1 MRVKKIIICL
11 VLMILLTG
19 CGNKDVKLNL
29 SKIETD
35 LNELTV
41 DDSKLLLDN
50 EKLSMA
56 KLQDKYG
63 MNTDIFDE
71 ILVSTPSKVGSASM
85 YAIFLPKEGKESECE
100 EEIDKFFDK
109 YSQAWTMGYFP
120 EEEKLV
126 ENKTED
132 KYGNYYIFKNRSMQS
147 TPTNFNIFLFVC
159 FFILPSLL
167 LFFQFFRFYNL
178 LI

>member
-29 SKIETD
+29 SKRETD

-41 DDSKLLLDN
+41 DDSKLFLDN
-50 EKLSMA
+50 EKLSME

-132 KYGNYYIFKNRSMQS
+132 KYGNYYIYVISRDNDKVIDKIKSE
-147 TPTNFNIFLFVC
+147 
-159 FFILPSLL
+159 
-167 LFFQFFRFYNL
+167 
-178 LI
+178 

>member
-19 CGNKDVKLNL
+19 CGNKDVKLNF

-41 DDSKLLLDN
+41 DDSKLFLDN
-50 EKLSMA
+50 EKLSME

-109 YSQAWTMGYFP
+109 YSN
-120 EEEKLV
+120 E
-126 ENKTED
+126 
-132 KYGNYYIFKNRSMQS
+132 ICS
-147 TPTNFNIFLFVC
+147 
-159 FFILPSLL
+159 
-167 LFFQFFRFYNL
+167 
-178 LI
+178 

>member
-41 DDSKLLLDN
+41 DDSKLFLDN
-50 EKLSMA
+50 EKLSME

-63 MNTDIFDE
+63 MNTDIFD
-71 ILVSTPSKVGSASM
+71 
-85 YAIFLPKEGKESECE
+85 
-100 EEIDKFFDK
+100 
-109 YSQAWTMGYFP
+109 
-120 EEEKLV
+120 
-126 ENKTED
+126 
-132 KYGNYYIFKNRSMQS
+132 
-147 TPTNFNIFLFVC
+147 
-159 FFILPSLL
+159 
-167 LFFQFFRFYNL
+167 
-178 LI
+178 